1 MSASSNRFA
10 LPFAKQSFAKQS
22 FARQP
27 VTTPPFTVDGGV
39 VLVTGAAMGMGR
51 LYALR
56 AAREG
61 AAVVILWDVD
71 ADALARTAAEVAALG
86 ARAVPRTVNLAD
98 RAAIAG
104 AALETRAEGPL
115 ALLVNNAGIVRGA
128 YFWDHTP
135 DRDIALTMEINA
147 LAPMYV
153 TLEFLPD
160 MMADAGRPRRILN
173 VASAAGTVSNPR
185 MSVYAASKWAVI
197 GWSDSL
203 RLELEQQGYG
213 HVKVTTFCP
222 SYISTG
228 MFEGAR
234 GPLLTPLMTPGDA
247 VDRAWRATLAGQP
260 QLIAP
265 AMAKLGKV
273 LKGILPVRAW
283 DFVGGK
289 VFGIYSTMD
298 RFTGRDAV
306 DTKAGT
312 R

>member
-1 MSASSNRFA
+1 M
-10 LPFAKQSFAKQS
+10 
-22 FARQP
+22 
-27 VTTPPFTVDGGV
+27 DGGV
-39 VLVTGAAMGMGR
+39 VLVTGAASGMGR

-61 AAVVILWDVD
+61 AGVVILWDVD
-71 ADALARTAAEVAALG
+71 ADALAGTAAEVAALG
-86 ARAVPRTVNLAD
+86 ARAVPRTVDLAD

-104 AALETRAEGPL
+104 AAREARAEGPL

-128 YFWDHTP
+128 YFWDHAP
-135 DRDIALTMEINA
+135 DRDIALTMDINA

-160 MMADAGRPRRILN
+160 MMAAAGRPRRILN

-213 HVKVTTFCP
+213 HLKVTTFCP

-234 GPLLTPLMTPGDA
+234 GPLLTPLMTPEDA
-247 VDRAWRATLAGQP
+247 VDRAWRATAAGRP
-260 QLIAP
+260 LLIAP
-265 AMAKLGKV
+265 AMATLGKV

-289 VFGIYSTMD
+289 VFGIYTTMD
-298 RFTGRDAV
+298 SFTGRDE
-306 DTKAGT
+306 KAGT

>member
-1 MSASSNRFA
+1 MSASNNRA
-10 LPFAKQSFAKQS
+10 TSPFTV
-22 FARQP
+22 RP
-27 VTTPPFTVDGGV
+27 VTAPPFTVDGGV
-39 VLVTGAAMGMGR
+39 VLVTGAASGMGR

-61 AAVVILWDVD
+61 AGVVILWDVD
-71 ADALARTAAEVAALG
+71 ADALAGTAAEVAALG
-86 ARAVPRTVNLAD
+86 ARAVPRTVDLAD

-104 AALETRAEGPL
+104 AAREARAEGPL

-128 YFWDHTP
+128 YFWDHAP
-135 DRDIALTMEINA
+135 DRDIALTMDINA

-160 MMADAGRPRRILN
+160 MMAAAGRPRRILN

-213 HVKVTTFCP
+213 HLKVTTFCP

-234 GPLLTPLMTPGDA
+234 GPLLTPLMTPEDA
-247 VDRAWRATLAGQP
+247 VDRAWRATAAGRP

-265 AMAKLGKV
+265 AMAMLVKV

-289 VFGIYSTMD
+289 VFGIYTTMD
-298 RFTGRDAV
+298 SFTGRDE
-306 DTKAGT
+306 KAGT

>member
-1 MSASSNRFA
+1 MSASN
-10 LPFAKQSFAKQS
+10 L
-22 FARQP
+22 
-27 VTTPPFTVDGGV
+27 PFTVSGGV

-61 AAVVILWDVD
+61 AGVVILWDVD
-71 ADALARTAAEVAALG
+71 ADGLASIAAEVTGLG
-86 ARAVPRTVNLAD
+86 ARAVVRQVDLAD
-98 RAAIAG
+98 RTAIADAAG
-104 AALETRAEGPL
+104 ACREEGPL
-115 ALLVNNAGIVRGA
+115 TLLVNNAGIVRGA
-128 YFWDHTP
+128 LFWEHSP
-135 DRDIALTMEINA
+135 ERDIAPTMDVNA

-153 TLEFLPD
+153 THAFLPA

-173 VASAAGTVSNPR
+173 IASAAGTVSNPR

-203 RLELEQQGYG
+203 RLELEQQGYA
-213 HVKVTTFCP
+213 HLAVTTFCP

-228 MFEGAR
+228 MFDGAR
-234 GPLLTPLMTPGDA
+234 GPLLTPLMTPEDA
-247 VDRAWRATLAGQP
+247 VDRAWRATTAGRP

-265 AMAKLGKV
+265 ATAQLGKV
-273 LKGILPVRAW
+273 LRGLLPVRAW

-298 RFTGRDAV
+298 RFTGRGE
-306 DTKAGT
+306 KAGT

>member
-1 MSASSNRFA
+1 MSASNI
-10 LPFAKQSFAKQS
+10 
-22 FARQP
+22 
-27 VTTPPFTVDGGV
+27 PFTVSGGV

-61 AAVVILWDVD
+61 AGVVILWDVD
-71 ADALARTAAEVAALG
+71 ADGLAKTAAEVTALG
-86 ARAVPRTVNLAD
+86 ARAVVRQVDLAD
-98 RAAIAG
+98 RTAIAD
-104 AALETRAEGPL
+104 AASECTAEGPL
-115 ALLVNNAGIVRGA
+115 TLLVNNAGIVRGA
-128 YFWDHTP
+128 LFWDHSP
-135 DRDIALTMEINA
+135 ERDIALTMDINA

-153 TLEFLPD
+153 THAFLPG
-160 MMADAGRPRRILN
+160 MMADAGRARRILN

-213 HVKVTTFCP
+213 HLKVTTFCP

-228 MFEGAR
+228 MFDGAR
-234 GPLLTPLMTPGDA
+234 GPLLTPLMTPEDA
-247 VDRAWRATLAGQP
+247 VDRAWRATVNGQP

-265 AMAKLGKV
+265 ATAQLGKV
-273 LKGILPVRAW
+273 LRGLLPVRAW

-298 RFTGRDAV
+298 KFTGRDQ
-306 DTKAGT
+306 KAGT

>member
-1 MSASSNRFA
+1 MR
-10 LPFAKQSFAKQS
+10 
-22 FARQP
+22 P
-27 VTTPPFTVDGGV
+27 VTAPPFTVDGGV
-39 VLVTGAAMGMGR
+39 VLVTGAASGMGR

-61 AAVVILWDVD
+61 AEVVILWDVD
-71 ADALARTAAEVAALG
+71 ADALAGTAVEVAALG
-86 ARAVPRTVNLAD
+86 ARAVPRTVDLAD

-104 AALETRAEGPL
+104 AAREARAEGPL

-128 YFWDHTP
+128 YFWDHAP
-135 DRDIALTMEINA
+135 DRDIALTMDINA

-160 MMADAGRPRRILN
+160 MMAGAGRPRRILN

-213 HVKVTTFCP
+213 HLKVTTFCP

-234 GPLLTPLMTPGDA
+234 GPLLTPLMTPEDA
-247 VDRAWRATLAGQP
+247 VDRAWRATTAGRP

-265 AMAKLGKV
+265 AMATLGKV

-289 VFGIYSTMD
+289 VFGIYTTMD
-298 RFTGRDAV
+298 SFTGRDE
-306 DTKAGT
+306 KAGT

>member
-1 MSASSNRFA
+1 MSASNKRRVLPFTA
-10 LPFAKQSFAKQS
+10 LPFT
-22 FARQP
+22 ARP
-27 VTTPPFTVDGGV
+27 VAARPATTQPFTVDGGV
-39 VLVTGAAMGMGR
+39 VLVTGAGMGMGR

-71 ADALARTAAEVAALG
+71 AEALARTAAEVAALG
-86 ARAVPRTVNLAD
+86 ARAVTRTVDLAD
-98 RAAIAG
+98 RAAISE
-104 AALETRAEGPL
+104 AALEAQAEGPL

-128 YFWDHTP
+128 YFWDHIP
-135 DRDIALTMEINA
+135 ERDIALTMEINA

-153 TLEFLPD
+153 SLAFLPA

-203 RLELEQQGYG
+203 RLELEQQGYR
-213 HVKVTTFCP
+213 HLAVTTFCP

-234 GPLLTPLMTPGDA
+234 GPLLTPLMTPEDA
-247 VDRAWRATLAGQP
+247 VDRAWRATAAGQP

-298 RFTGRDAV
+298 KFTGRDE
-306 DTKAGT
+306 KAGA

>member
-1 MSASSNRFA
+1 MSASNNRA
-10 LPFAKQSFAKQS
+10 TSPFTV
-22 FARQP
+22 RP
-27 VTTPPFTVDGGV
+27 VTVRPVTAPPFTVDGGV
-39 VLVTGAAMGMGR
+39 VLVTGAASGMGR

-61 AAVVILWDVD
+61 AGVVILWDVD
-71 ADALARTAAEVAALG
+71 ADALAGTAAEVAALG
-86 ARAVPRTVNLAD
+86 ARAVPRTVDLAD

-104 AALETRAEGPL
+104 AAREARAEGPL

-128 YFWDHTP
+128 YFWDHAP
-135 DRDIALTMEINA
+135 DRDIALTMDINA

-160 MMADAGRPRRILN
+160 MMAGAGRPRRILN

-213 HVKVTTFCP
+213 HLKVTTFCP

-234 GPLLTPLMTPGDA
+234 GPLLTPLMTPEDA
-247 VDRAWRATLAGQP
+247 VDRAWRATAAGRP
-260 QLIAP
+260 LLIAP
-265 AMAKLGKV
+265 AMATLGKV

-289 VFGIYSTMD
+289 VFGIYTTMD
-298 RFTGRDAV
+298 SFTGRDE
-306 DTKAGT
+306 KAGT

>member
-1 MSASSNRFA
+1 MSASNNRA
-10 LPFAKQSFAKQS
+10 TSPFTV
-22 FARQP
+22 RP
-27 VTTPPFTVDGGV
+27 VTVRPVTAPPFTVDGGV
-39 VLVTGAAMGMGR
+39 VLVTGAASGMGR

-61 AAVVILWDVD
+61 AEVVILWDVD
-71 ADALARTAAEVAALG
+71 ADALAGTAVEVAALG
-86 ARAVPRTVNLAD
+86 ARAVPRTVDLAD
-98 RAAIAG
+98 RAAIAD
-104 AALETRAEGPL
+104 AAREARAEGPL

-128 YFWDHTP
+128 YFWDHAP
-135 DRDIALTMEINA
+135 DHDIALTMDINA

-160 MMADAGRPRRILN
+160 MMAGAGRPRRILN

-213 HVKVTTFCP
+213 HLKVTTFCP

-234 GPLLTPLMTPGDA
+234 GPLLTPLMTPEDA
-247 VDRAWRATLAGQP
+247 VDRAWRATAAGRP

-289 VFGIYSTMD
+289 VFGIYTTMD
-298 RFTGRDAV
+298 SFTGRDE
-306 DTKAGT
+306 KAGT

>member
-1 MSASSNRFA
+1 MSASNI
-10 LPFAKQSFAKQS
+10 
-22 FARQP
+22 
-27 VTTPPFTVDGGV
+27 PFTVSGGV

-61 AAVVILWDVD
+61 AGVVILWDVD
-71 ADALARTAAEVAALG
+71 ADGLAKTAAEVTALG
-86 ARAVPRTVNLAD
+86 ARAVVRQVDLAD
-98 RAAIAG
+98 RTAIAE
-104 AALETRAEGPL
+104 AASACEAEGPL
-115 ALLVNNAGIVRGA
+115 TLLVNNAGIVRGA
-128 YFWDHTP
+128 LFWDHSP
-135 DRDIALTMEINA
+135 ERDIALTMDINA

-153 TLEFLPD
+153 THAFLPA

-173 VASAAGTVSNPR
+173 IASAAGTVSNPR

-203 RLELEQQGYG
+203 RLELEQQGFG
-213 HVKVTTFCP
+213 HLKVTTFCP

-228 MFEGAR
+228 MFDGAR
-234 GPLLTPLMTPGDA
+234 GPLLTPLMTPEDA
-247 VDRAWRATLAGQP
+247 VDRAWRATIAGKP

-265 AMAKLGKV
+265 ATAQLGKV
-273 LKGILPVRAW
+273 LRGLLPVRAW

-298 RFTGRDAV
+298 KFTGRDE
-306 DTKAGT
+306 KAGT

>member
-1 MSASSNRFA
+1 MSASNI
-10 LPFAKQSFAKQS
+10 
-22 FARQP
+22 
-27 VTTPPFTVDGGV
+27 PFTVSGGV

-61 AAVVILWDVD
+61 AGVVILWDVD
-71 ADALARTAAEVAALG
+71 ADGLAKTAAEVTALG
-86 ARAVPRTVNLAD
+86 ARAVVRQVDLAD
-98 RAAIAG
+98 RTAIAE
-104 AALETRAEGPL
+104 AASACEAEGPL
-115 ALLVNNAGIVRGA
+115 TLLVNNAGIVRGA
-128 YFWDHTP
+128 LFWDHSP
-135 DRDIALTMEINA
+135 ERDIALTMDINA

-153 TLEFLPD
+153 THAFLPA

-173 VASAAGTVSNPR
+173 IASAAGTVSNPR

-203 RLELEQQGYG
+203 RLELEQQGFG
-213 HVKVTTFCP
+213 HLKVTTFCP

-228 MFEGAR
+228 MFDGAR
-234 GPLLTPLMTPGDA
+234 GPLLTPLMTPEDA
-247 VDRAWRATLAGQP
+247 VDRAWRATIAGKP

-265 AMAKLGKV
+265 ATAQLGKV
-273 LKGILPVRAW
+273 LRGLLPVRAW

-298 RFTGRDAV
+298 KFTGRGE
-306 DTKAGT
+306 KAGT

>member
-1 MSASSNRFA
+1 M
-10 LPFAKQSFAKQS
+10 
-22 FARQP
+22 
-27 VTTPPFTVDGGV
+27 
-39 VLVTGAAMGMGR
+39 TGAAMGMGR

-71 ADALARTAAEVAALG
+71 ADGLAATAAEVADLG
-86 ARAVPRTVNLAD
+86 ARAVVRRVDLAD
-98 RAAIAG
+98 RESIAA
-104 AALETRAEGPL
+104 AAAECAAEGPL

-128 YFWDHTP
+128 LFWEHRP
-135 DRDIALTMEINA
+135 EQDIALTMDINA

-153 TLEFLPD
+153 THAFLPA

-203 RLELEQQGYG
+203 RLELEQQGLR
-213 HVKVTTFCP
+213 HLRVTTFCP

-228 MFEGAR
+228 MFDGAR
-234 GPLLTPLMTPGDA
+234 GPLLTPLMTPDDA
-247 VDRAWRATLAGQP
+247 VDRAWRATAAGQP

-265 AMAKLGKV
+265 AMATLGKV

-289 VFGIYSTMD
+289 LFGIYSTMD
-298 RFTGRDAV
+298 KFTGRTV
-306 DTKAGT
+306 PDTKAGS

>member
-1 MSASSNRFA
+1 VR
-10 LPFAKQSFAKQS
+10 
-22 FARQP
+22 P
-27 VTTPPFTVDGGV
+27 VTAPPFTVDGGV
-39 VLVTGAAMGMGR
+39 VLVTGAAGGMGR

-61 AAVVILWDVD
+61 AEVVILWDVD
-71 ADALARTAAEVAALG
+71 ADALAGTAAEVAALG
-86 ARAVPRTVNLAD
+86 ARAVPRTVDLAD

-104 AALETRAEGPL
+104 AAREARAEGPL

-128 YFWDHTP
+128 YFWDHAP
-135 DRDIALTMEINA
+135 DRDIALTMDINA

-160 MMADAGRPRRILN
+160 MMAAAGRPRRILN

-213 HVKVTTFCP
+213 HLKVTTFCP

-234 GPLLTPLMTPGDA
+234 GPLLTPLMTPEDA
-247 VDRAWRATLAGQP
+247 VDRAWRATAAGRP
-260 QLIAP
+260 LLIAP
-265 AMAKLGKV
+265 AMATLGKV

-289 VFGIYSTMD
+289 VFGIYTTMD
-298 RFTGRDAV
+298 SFTGRDE
-306 DTKAGT
+306 KAGT

>member
-1 MSASSNRFA
+1 M
-10 LPFAKQSFAKQS
+10 
-22 FARQP
+22 
-27 VTTPPFTVDGGV
+27 DGGV
-39 VLVTGAAMGMGR
+39 VLVTGAAGGMGR

-61 AAVVILWDVD
+61 AEVVILWDVD
-71 ADALARTAAEVAALG
+71 ADALAGTAAEVAALG
-86 ARAVPRTVNLAD
+86 ARAVPRTVDLAD

-104 AALETRAEGPL
+104 AAREARAEGPL

-128 YFWDHTP
+128 YFWDHAP
-135 DRDIALTMEINA
+135 DRDIALTMDINA

-160 MMADAGRPRRILN
+160 MMAGAGRPRRILN

-213 HVKVTTFCP
+213 HLKVTTFCP

-234 GPLLTPLMTPGDA
+234 GPLLTPLMTPEDA
-247 VDRAWRATLAGQP
+247 VDRAWRATTAGRP

-265 AMAKLGKV
+265 AMATLGKV

-289 VFGIYSTMD
+289 VFGIYTTMD
-298 RFTGRDAV
+298 SFTGRDE
-306 DTKAGT
+306 KAGT